1 MERAERRAL
10 HRRMRLPLV
19 AFAALTLLTLAGIL
33 LIRTA
38 LLRNARE
45 AGTAL
50 SASCAAEEEGRL
62 SVYETLLNFGVASL
76 DSRLAAGESRE
87 EIRDFVGMYFRRVDS
102 VLGSGVVDP
111 YVVLD
116 GEILAANPWE
126 GDAEYDYASAP
137 WYGQARSAEGRVI
150 FTDVY
155 TGAVYGRP
163 VVTAAQSCAQDG
175 AVMAFDILPEHLSFE
190 AAELKE
196 EESFF
201 LCDGKGTAVYQKTA
215 LELPQEEVQAYLTS
229 LVERISSGELEGG
242 GAVRDMDGRRRAVYY
257 TRLDNGWYS
266 IVTVPYGVILG
277 ELWQVGWALLLMF
290 AVSLLALFAL
300 ARREQHLGERARRA
314 NETAQVLG
322 NTYYALYR
330 VNYERETYE
339 MIKGSDYVRSRIP
352 AFGPYGELLRT
363 AGEVVEA
370 EAFRDF
376 TKSFSCENIRQLVD
390 RQVSDYGGEFLR
402 RFGGEYRW
410 VSVRVL
416 FDAALEAQ
424 EVVLCF
430 REVEREKERQ
440 LQERRLLEDALQLA
454 KQNEQSK
461 QAFFRNMSHDMRT
474 PLNAILGSSELA
486 RQHLDEP
493 QRAAGYL
500 DRIDSSGRYLLGL
513 INDILEM
520 ARVEH
525 GQVQLESR
533 PFDLRKCVDDCLA
546 AFRMQAGREGK
557 ALRENFAAGPETV
570 VGDERR
576 IQQILNN
583 LLSNAFKFTPAGGEI
598 TLSVRQTESG
608 EYGRYEF
615 TVADTG
621 IGMSPEFL
629 RRIFEPYAREMRFGD
644 RAASG
649 TGLGMSI
656 TRSLAALMGGEIQ
669 VESEPGKGSR
679 FTVVLPLPSAEPGQ
693 AGPAAEAAARAAARP
708 DAGAFTLEG
717 LSLLLAEDNEINMEI
732 TTEML
737 AARGVR
743 VAQAFDGTEAVELF
757 RQSAPFAFDAVLMDM
772 QMPGLDGCAAAR
784 QIRALPRAD
793 AQSVPIIAV
802 TANAF
807 AEDVAAT
814 AAAGMDA
821 HISKPIDFK
830 KLAQALEQLLCAGEK
845 GNKRPSGS

>member
-10 HRRMRLPLV
+10 RRRMRLPLV

-416 FDAALEAQ
+416 FDSALEAQ

-520 ARVEH
+520 ARMEH

-598 TLSVRQTESG
+598 TLSVRQTEPG

-615 TVADTG
+615 AVADTG

-693 AGPAAEAAARAAARP
+693 DEPAAEAAARAAARAG
-708 DAGAFTLEG
+708 AGAFTLEG

-743 VAQAFDGTEAVELF
+743 VAQAFDGAEAVELF

>member
-10 HRRMRLPLV
+10 RRRMRLPLV

-45 AGTAL
+45 TGTAL

-76 DSRLAAGESRE
+76 DSRLAAGESRQ

-126 GDAEYDYASAP
+126 WDAEYDYAAAP
-137 WYGQARSAEGRVI
+137 WYTQARSAEGRVI

-155 TGAVYGRP
+155 TDAVYGRP

-229 LVERISSGELEGG
+229 LVERISSGELGGG

-402 RFGGEYRW
+402 RFGDEYRW

-693 AGPAAEAAARAAARP
+693 AEPAAEAAARAAARP

-743 VAQAFDGTEAVELF
+743 VAQAFDGAEAVELF

-772 QMPGLDGCAAAR
+772 QMPGLDGCAAAK

-845 GNKRPSGS
+845 GN

>member
-10 HRRMRLPLV
+10 RRRMRLPLV

-45 AGTAL
+45 TGTAL

-76 DSRLAAGESRE
+76 DSRLAAGESRQ

-126 GDAEYDYASAP
+126 WDAEYDYAAAP
-137 WYGQARSAEGRVI
+137 WYTQARSAEGRVI

-155 TGAVYGRP
+155 TDAVYGRP

-416 FDAALEAQ
+416 FDSALEAQ

-520 ARVEH
+520 ARMEH
-525 GQVQLESR
+525 GQVRLESR

-546 AFRMQAGREGK
+546 AFRIQAGREGK

-615 TVADTG
+615 AVADTG

-693 AGPAAEAAARAAARP
+693 AEPAAEAAARAAARP

-743 VAQAFDGTEAVELF
+743 VAQAFDGAEAVELF

>member
-10 HRRMRLPLV
+10 RRRMRLPLV

-76 DSRLAAGESRE
+76 DSRLAAGESRQ

-137 WYGQARSAEGRVI
+137 WYVQARSAEGHVI

-242 GAVRDMDGRRRAVYY
+242 GAVRDTDGRRRAVYY

-363 AGEVVEA
+363 AGEVIEA

-520 ARVEH
+520 ARMEH

-546 AFRMQAGREGK
+546 AFRIQAGREGK

-615 TVADTG
+615 AVADTG

-669 VESEPGKGSR
+669 VESEPGRGSR

>member
-229 LVERISSGELEGG
+229 LVERISSGELGGG
-242 GAVRDMDGRRRAVYY
+242 GAMRDLDGRRRAVYY

-520 ARVEH
+520 ARMEH
-525 GQVQLESR
+525 GQVRLESR

-546 AFRMQAGREGK
+546 AFRIQAGREGK

-693 AGPAAEAAARAAARP
+693 AEPAAEAAARAAARP

-845 GNKRPSGS
+845 GN

>member
-215 LELPQEEVQAYLTS
+215 LELPREEVQAYLTS

-520 ARVEH
+520 ARMEH
-525 GQVQLESR
+525 GQVRLESR

-546 AFRMQAGREGK
+546 AFRIQAGREGK

-598 TLSVRQTESG
+598 TLSVRQTEPG

-615 TVADTG
+615 AVADTG

-693 AGPAAEAAARAAARP
+693 AEPAAEAAARAAARP

-743 VAQAFDGTEAVELF
+743 VAQAFDGAEAVELF

-845 GNKRPSGS
+845 GN

>member
-10 HRRMRLPLV
+10 RRRMRLPLV

-126 GDAEYDYASAP
+126 WDAEYDYAAAP
-137 WYGQARSAEGRVI
+137 WYTQARSAEGRVI

-155 TGAVYGRP
+155 TDAVYGRP
-163 VVTAAQSCAQDG
+163 VVTAAQSCAHDG

-416 FDAALEAQ
+416 FDSALEAQ

-520 ARVEH
+520 ARMEH
-525 GQVQLESR
+525 GQVRLESR

-546 AFRMQAGREGK
+546 AFRIQAGREGK

-743 VAQAFDGTEAVELF
+743 VAQAFDGAEAVELF

>member
-126 GDAEYDYASAP
+126 WDAEYDYAAAP
-137 WYGQARSAEGRVI
+137 WYTQARSAEGRVI

-155 TGAVYGRP
+155 TDAVYGRP

-363 AGEVVEA
+363 AGEVIEA

-520 ARVEH
+520 ARMEH

-598 TLSVRQTESG
+598 TLSVRQTEPG

-615 TVADTG
+615 AVADTG

-693 AGPAAEAAARAAARP
+693 AEPAAEAAARAAARP

-743 VAQAFDGTEAVELF
+743 VAQAFDGAEAVELF

>member
-10 HRRMRLPLV
+10 RRRMRLPLV

-45 AGTAL
+45 TGTAL

-76 DSRLAAGESRE
+76 DSRLAAGESRQ

-126 GDAEYDYASAP
+126 WDAEYDYAAAP
-137 WYGQARSAEGRVI
+137 WYTQARSAEGRVI

-155 TGAVYGRP
+155 TDAVYGRP

-416 FDAALEAQ
+416 FDSALEAQ

-520 ARVEH
+520 ARMEH
-525 GQVQLESR
+525 GQVRLESR

-546 AFRMQAGREGK
+546 AFRIQAGREGK

-598 TLSVRQTESG
+598 TLSVRQTEPG

-615 TVADTG
+615 AVADTG

-693 AGPAAEAAARAAARP
+693 AEPAAEAAARAAARP

-845 GNKRPSGS
+845 GN

>member
-10 HRRMRLPLV
+10 RRRMRLPLV

-45 AGTAL
+45 TGTAL

-76 DSRLAAGESRE
+76 DSRLAAGESRQ

-126 GDAEYDYASAP
+126 WDAEYDYAAAP
-137 WYGQARSAEGRVI
+137 WYTQARSAEGRVI

-155 TGAVYGRP
+155 TDAVYGRP

-520 ARVEH
+520 ARMEH
-525 GQVQLESR
+525 GQVRLESR

-546 AFRMQAGREGK
+546 AFRIQAGREGK

-845 GNKRPSGS
+845 GN

>member
-10 HRRMRLPLV
+10 RRRMRLPLV

-45 AGTAL
+45 TGTAL

-76 DSRLAAGESRE
+76 DSRLAAGESRQ

-126 GDAEYDYASAP
+126 WDAEYDYAAAP
-137 WYGQARSAEGRVI
+137 WYTQARSAEGRVI

-155 TGAVYGRP
+155 TDAVYGRP

-520 ARVEH
+520 ARMEH
-525 GQVQLESR
+525 GQVRLESR

-546 AFRMQAGREGK
+546 AFRIQAGREGK

-598 TLSVRQTESG
+598 TLSVRQTEPG

-615 TVADTG
+615 AVADTG

-693 AGPAAEAAARAAARP
+693 DEPAAEAAARAAARAG
-708 DAGAFTLEG
+708 AGAFTLEG

-743 VAQAFDGTEAVELF
+743 VAQAFDGAEAVELF

>member
-10 HRRMRLPLV
+10 RRRMRLPLV

-45 AGTAL
+45 TGTAL

-76 DSRLAAGESRE
+76 DSRLAAGESRQ
-87 EIRDFVGMYFRRVDS
+87 EIADFVGMYFRRVDS

-126 GDAEYDYASAP
+126 WDAEYDYAAAP
-137 WYGQARSAEGRVI
+137 WYTQARSAEGRVI

-155 TGAVYGRP
+155 TDAVYGRP

-201 LCDGKGTAVYQKTA
+201 LCDGKGTAVYQKTT

-402 RFGGEYRW
+402 RFGDEYRW

-416 FDAALEAQ
+416 FDSALEAQ

-520 ARVEH
+520 ARMEH

-546 AFRMQAGREGK
+546 AFRIQAGREGK

-615 TVADTG
+615 AVADTG

-693 AGPAAEAAARAAARP
+693 AEPAAEAAARAAARP

-743 VAQAFDGTEAVELF
+743 VAQAFDGAEAVELF

-845 GNKRPSGS
+845 GN

>member
-1 MERAERRAL
+1 MGTTAMERAERRAL
-10 HRRMRLPLV
+10 RRRMRLPLV

-45 AGTAL
+45 TGTAL

-126 GDAEYDYASAP
+126 WDAEYDYAAAP
-137 WYGQARSAEGRVI
+137 WYTQARSAEGRVI

-155 TGAVYGRP
+155 TDAVYGRP

-520 ARVEH
+520 ARMEH

-546 AFRMQAGREGK
+546 AFRIQAGREGK

-598 TLSVRQTESG
+598 TLSVRQTEPG

-615 TVADTG
+615 AVADTG

-845 GNKRPSGS
+845 GN

>member
-10 HRRMRLPLV
+10 RRRMRLPLV

-363 AGEVVEA
+363 AGEVIEA

-520 ARVEH
+520 ARMEH

-546 AFRMQAGREGK
+546 AFRIQAGREGK

-669 VESEPGKGSR
+669 VESEPGRGSR

-743 VAQAFDGTEAVELF
+743 VAQAFDGAEAVELF

>member
-126 GDAEYDYASAP
+126 WDAEYDYAAAP
-137 WYGQARSAEGRVI
+137 WYTQARSAEGRVI

-155 TGAVYGRP
+155 TDAVYGRP

-229 LVERISSGELEGG
+229 LVERISSGELGGG
-242 GAVRDMDGRRRAVYY
+242 GAMRDLDGRRRAVYY

-416 FDAALEAQ
+416 FDSALEAQ

-520 ARVEH
+520 ARMEH
-525 GQVQLESR
+525 GQVRLESR

-546 AFRMQAGREGK
+546 AFRIQAGREGK

>member
-10 HRRMRLPLV
+10 RRRMRLPLV

-45 AGTAL
+45 TGTAL

-126 GDAEYDYASAP
+126 WDAEYDYASAP

-520 ARVEH
+520 ARMEH

-546 AFRMQAGREGK
+546 AFRIQAGREGK

-598 TLSVRQTESG
+598 TLSVRQTEPG

-615 TVADTG
+615 AVADTG

-830 KLAQALEQLLCAGEK
+830 KLAQALEQLLCAGGK

>member
-10 HRRMRLPLV
+10 RRRMRLPLV

-102 VLGSGVVDP
+102 VLGSGVVGP
-111 YVVLD
+111 YVVLG

-137 WYGQARSAEGRVI
+137 WYVQARSAEGHVI

-242 GAVRDMDGRRRAVYY
+242 GAVRDTDGRRRAVYY

-363 AGEVVEA
+363 AGEVIEA

-520 ARVEH
+520 ARMEH

-546 AFRMQAGREGK
+546 AFRIQAGREGK

-615 TVADTG
+615 AVADTG

-669 VESEPGKGSR
+669 VESEPGRGSR

-845 GNKRPSGS
+845 GN

>member
-10 HRRMRLPLV
+10 RRRMRLPLV

-45 AGTAL
+45 TGTAL

-76 DSRLAAGESRE
+76 DSRLAAGESRQ
-87 EIRDFVGMYFRRVDS
+87 EIADFVGMYFRRVDS

-126 GDAEYDYASAP
+126 WDAEYDYAAAP
-137 WYGQARSAEGRVI
+137 WYTQARSAEGRVI

-155 TGAVYGRP
+155 TDAVYGRP

-201 LCDGKGTAVYQKTA
+201 LCDGKGTAVYQKTT

-416 FDAALEAQ
+416 FDSALEAQ

-520 ARVEH
+520 ARMEH
-525 GQVQLESR
+525 GQVRLESR

-546 AFRMQAGREGK
+546 AFRIQAGREGK

-615 TVADTG
+615 AVADTG

-693 AGPAAEAAARAAARP
+693 AEPAAEAAARAAARP

-743 VAQAFDGTEAVELF
+743 VAQAFDGAEAVELF

-845 GNKRPSGS
+845 GN

>member
-363 AGEVVEA
+363 AGEVIEA

-520 ARVEH
+520 ARMEH

-615 TVADTG
+615 AVADTG

-743 VAQAFDGTEAVELF
+743 VAQAFDGAEAVELF

-784 QIRALPRAD
+784 QIRTLPRAD

-830 KLAQALEQLLCAGEK
+830 KLAQALEQLLCAGGK

>member
-10 HRRMRLPLV
+10 RRRMRLPLV

-45 AGTAL
+45 TGTAL

-155 TGAVYGRP
+155 TGAVYSRP

-363 AGEVVEA
+363 AGEVIEA

-615 TVADTG
+615 AVADTG

-693 AGPAAEAAARAAARP
+693 AEPAAEAAARAAARP

-743 VAQAFDGTEAVELF
+743 VAQAFDGAEAVELF

>member
-10 HRRMRLPLV
+10 RRRMRLPLV

-693 AGPAAEAAARAAARP
+693 DEPAAEAAARAAARP

-743 VAQAFDGTEAVELF
+743 VAQAFDGAEAVELF

-845 GNKRPSGS
+845 GN

>member
-201 LCDGKGTAVYQKTA
+201 LCDGKGTAVYQKTT

-693 AGPAAEAAARAAARP
+693 DEPAAEAAARAAAR
-708 DAGAFTLEG
+708 AGAGTFTLEG

-830 KLAQALEQLLCAGEK
+830 KLAQALEQLLCAGGK

>member
-1 MERAERRAL
+1 
-10 HRRMRLPLV
+10 
-19 AFAALTLLTLAGIL
+19 
-33 LIRTA
+33 
-38 LLRNARE
+38 
-45 AGTAL
+45 
-50 SASCAAEEEGRL
+50 
-62 SVYETLLNFGVASL
+62 
-76 DSRLAAGESRE
+76 
-87 EIRDFVGMYFRRVDS
+87 
-102 VLGSGVVDP
+102 
-111 YVVLD
+111 
-116 GEILAANPWE
+116 
-126 GDAEYDYASAP
+126 
-137 WYGQARSAEGRVI
+137 
-150 FTDVY
+150 
-155 TGAVYGRP
+155 
-163 VVTAAQSCAQDG
+163 
-175 AVMAFDILPEHLSFE
+175 
-190 AAELKE
+190 
-196 EESFF
+196 
-201 LCDGKGTAVYQKTA
+201 
-215 LELPQEEVQAYLTS
+215 
-229 LVERISSGELEGG
+229 
-242 GAVRDMDGRRRAVYY
+242 
-257 TRLDNGWYS
+257 
-266 IVTVPYGVILG
+266 
-277 ELWQVGWALLLMF
+277 
-290 AVSLLALFAL
+290 
-300 ARREQHLGERARRA
+300 
-314 NETAQVLG
+314 
-322 NTYYALYR
+322 
-330 VNYERETYE
+330 
-339 MIKGSDYVRSRIP
+339 
-352 AFGPYGELLRT
+352 
-363 AGEVVEA
+363 
-370 EAFRDF
+370 
-376 TKSFSCENIRQLVD
+376 
-390 RQVSDYGGEFLR
+390 
-402 RFGGEYRW
+402 
-410 VSVRVL
+410 
-416 FDAALEAQ
+416 
-424 EVVLCF
+424 
-430 REVEREKERQ
+430 
-440 LQERRLLEDALQLA
+440 
-454 KQNEQSK
+454 
-461 QAFFRNMSHDMRT
+461 MSHDMRT
-474 PLNAILGSSELA
+474 PLNAILGF
-486 RQHLDEP
+486 
-493 QRAAGYL
+493 QRAGAGSIWTSRSGAAGYL

-598 TLSVRQTESG
+598 TLSVRQTETG

-693 AGPAAEAAARAAARP
+693 AEPAAEAAARAAARP

-743 VAQAFDGTEAVELF
+743 VAQAFDGAEAVELF

-814 AAAGMDA
+814 AAAGMDS

-830 KLAQALEQLLCAGEK
+830 KLAQALEQLLCAGGK

>member
-10 HRRMRLPLV
+10 RRRMRLPLV

-45 AGTAL
+45 TGTAL

-76 DSRLAAGESRE
+76 DSRLAAGESRQ
-87 EIRDFVGMYFRRVDS
+87 EIADFVGMYFRRVDS

-126 GDAEYDYASAP
+126 WDAEYDYAAAP
-137 WYGQARSAEGRVI
+137 WYTQARSAEGRVI

-155 TGAVYGRP
+155 TDAVYGRP

-201 LCDGKGTAVYQKTA
+201 LCDGKGTAVYQKTT

-416 FDAALEAQ
+416 FDSALEAQ

-520 ARVEH
+520 ARMEH

-546 AFRMQAGREGK
+546 AFRIQAGREGK

-615 TVADTG
+615 AVADTG

-693 AGPAAEAAARAAARP
+693 AEPAAEAAARAAARP

-743 VAQAFDGTEAVELF
+743 VAQAFDGAEAVELF

-845 GNKRPSGS
+845 GN